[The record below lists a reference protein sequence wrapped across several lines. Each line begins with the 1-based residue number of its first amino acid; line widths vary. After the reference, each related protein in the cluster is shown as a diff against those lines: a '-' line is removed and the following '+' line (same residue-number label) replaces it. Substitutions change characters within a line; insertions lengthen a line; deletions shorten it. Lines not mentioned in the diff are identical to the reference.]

1 MGLPTGPGVTFM
13 FTDIEGST
21 RLERAV
27 GSAAWSDIVARHDG
41 LLRAAIEDHRGVV
54 VKTEGDA
61 FFAAFAVPEDAV
73 AAAAAAQR
81 AVVGETWA
89 DGVQLRVRM
98 GLHVG
103 EGRLRH
109 ARTVDDPQDYVGI
122 DVNYA
127 ARIAAAGNGG
137 QIVLSEALAKAL
149 PTVFSDIE
157 PLRDVNLTDEGLRAV
172 KDFEDP
178 ARLHRL
184 VVPGAADDDRALRT
198 IDAPSNLPGDV
209 TTLVGRETDVAL
221 LRDALGESRIVSLT
235 GPGGSGK
242 TRLALE
248 VARTVTDRFPHGVWF
263 VDLAALRDPALL
275 EAAIAGTLGVRE
287 STERPVADV
296 LRFHLRGR
304 VLLLVLDN
312 LEQLLPAG
320 AEIVSRVV
328 RAAPELRMIVTSR
341 ELLRIEGERGY
352 PVPPLD
358 VAAGAALFEDRARS
372 HRPDMVFDDET
383 RATIRAISERLG
395 GLPLAIEL
403 AAARIRI
410 LSFTVILDRLGRSL
424 DLGGGARDVP
434 ERQRTLRAAIA
445 WSHDLLSDAERRLFR
460 RLAVFAGGWTAEA
473 AFAVADPDSDLGI
486 DLIEGLESLADKS
499 LIRIESAGTDAK
511 ATDGGMRFDVHPLL
525 REYALEQLEGSGER
539 QDIEARHAAV
549 VLALAEDVGR
559 LILSPTSEASLRRLD
574 RDDHNIRAAITWSLA
589 GGEPGLG
596 LRIMGAIWR
605 WFQQRGRLR
614 EGRALVAQLFA
625 RAPDGGDARVR
636 IGGLAADGGLAYWLD
651 DFAGARAAY
660 EERLQLA
667 EATGDAG
674 LIAEAHYDLGF
685 LAMVAQEGEQLRMH
699 EQRALELYT
708 ALGDR
713 EGAIR
718 ARQAFVLAE
727 FLAGAY
733 EAARDLEELNRDE
746 FRRSGSPTQVADSVT
761 FLSAVYFRLGDMSTS
776 WDRMVESLRLFAEID
791 NASGL
796 ARGLALASI
805 ILFARDEPELAAR
818 VAGATYQ
825 LVREKGVMLAPVR
838 VLHLDDPGQTA
849 IERFGAVRAEELM
862 ADGAATPLPEIVA
875 EVLATAPP
883 ARSGKLAA
891 EPA

>member
-1 MGLPTGPGVTFM
+1 MGLPTGPTVTFM

-27 GSAAWSDIVARHDG
+27 GSAAWSEMVARHDG
-41 LLRAAIEDHRGVV
+41 LLRAAIEVHGGIV

-61 FFAAFAVPEDAV
+61 FFAAFAAPEDAV

-81 AVVGETWA
+81 AVAGETWT

-98 GLHVG
+98 GLHIG

-109 ARTVDDPQDYVGI
+109 ARTNNDPQDYVGI

-137 QIVLSEALAKAL
+137 QIILSEALAKAL
-149 PTVFSDIE
+149 PTDFPDVDA
-157 PLRDVNLTDEGLRAV
+157 LREVIVIDEGLRAV

-198 IDAPSNLPGDV
+198 IEAPSNLPGDV
-209 TTLVGRETDVAL
+209 TTLVGREAEVAL
-221 LRDALGESRIVSLT
+221 LRDALAETRILSLT

-248 VARTVTDRFPHGVWF
+248 VARTVSDRFPHGLWF

-275 EAAIAGTLGVRE
+275 EATIAETLGVRE
-287 STERPVADV
+287 STERAVADV
-296 LRFHLRGR
+296 LRLHLRDR

-320 AEIVSRVV
+320 ADVVSRIV

-341 ELLRIEGERGY
+341 ELLRIAGERGY

-358 VAAGAALFEDRARS
+358 VAAGAALFEERARS
-372 HRPDMVFDDET
+372 HRPDMVLDDAT

-403 AAARIRI
+403 AAARIRL

-424 DLGGGARDVP
+424 DLGGGARDMP

-473 AFAVADPDSDLGI
+473 AYAVADPDGDLGI
-486 DLIEGLESLADKS
+486 DLAEGLESLADKS
-499 LIRIESAGTDAK
+499 LIRIDSAGADAG
-511 ATDGGMRFDVHPLL
+511 ATEGEVRFDLHPLL
-525 REYALEQLEGSGER
+525 REYALERLEESGER
-539 QDIEARHAAV
+539 LDLEARHAAV
-549 VLALAEDVGR
+549 ILALAEEAGR
-559 LILSPTSEASLRRLD
+559 VVLSPTGEAGLRRLD
-574 RDDHNIRAAITWSLA
+574 RDDHNVRAAISWSL
-589 GGEPGLG
+589 GDGDPELG
-596 LRIMGAIWR
+596 LRIMASIWR
-605 WFQQRGRLR
+605 WFQRGRLR
-614 EGRALVAQLFA
+614 EGRAILAQLFA
-625 RAPDGGDARVR
+625 RVPENADVRVR

-651 DFAGARAAY
+651 DFSASRAAY

-667 EATGDAG
+667 DSTGDPA
-674 LIAEAHYDLGF
+674 LIADAHYDLGF
-685 LAMVAQEGEQLRMH
+685 LAMVAQEGEQLRRH
-699 EQRALELYT
+699 EHRALELYT
-708 ALGDR
+708 SLGDR
-713 EGAIR
+713 DAAIR
-718 ARQAFVLAE
+718 ARQALVLAE

-733 EAARDLEELNRDE
+733 ESARELEELNGKE
-746 FRRSGSPTQVADSVT
+746 FRRSGSETQVADSVT
-761 FLSAVYFRLGDMSTS
+761 FLSAVYLKLGDMTTA
-776 WDRMVESLRLFAEID
+776 WERMLESLRLFAEVES
-791 NASGL
+791 ASGI
-796 ARGLALASI
+796 ARGLAMAAI

-825 LVREKGVMLAPVR
+825 LVRDKGVMLAPVR
-838 VLHLDDPGQTA
+838 VLHLDDPAQTA
-849 IERFGAVRAEELM
+849 IERLGRERAEELM
-862 ADGAATPLPEIVA
+862 ADGAVTPLPEMIA
-875 EVLATAPP
+875 EVLATPPP
-883 ARSGKLAA
+883 AQVLGLAP